1 MTEPLMEFTIEEA
14 VVHPQSANIPSPP
27 RLHLGGG
34 GDIKTF
40 TRAVYTMVTALRPD
54 VVFTKSYGEGT
65 LEKTVKGAD
74 GRTGT
79 IKPAITWSVSR
90 RMQGGLDTTP
100 FSPKHQRY
108 PRLKEVAIPVPGDP
122 TKTESVYEVTYDNE
136 ILFEISTEDKEE
148 GEDLAEWFQDAM
160 IIFRG
165 YFQQMGFQHVCF
177 SWRGAD
183 KQPGSMAFSL
193 TPIKLYYYVQT
204 KRYYKKQE
212 TVIAAIIVKLL
223 SIVNSEEEAQGFEDG
238 TLQEELFSA

>member
-1 MTEPLMEFTIEEA
+1 MEFTIEQP
-14 VVHPQSANIPSPP
+14 VVHSPSANIPSPP

-40 TRAVYTMVTALRPD
+40 ARAVYAMVTTLRPD

-65 LEKTVKGAD
+65 LAKTVKSE

-79 IKPAITWSVSR
+79 LKPTITWSVSR
-90 RMQGGLDTTP
+90 RMPGGLDTEP
-100 FSPKHQRY
+100 FSGKHQRY
-108 PRLKEVAIPVPGDP
+108 PRIKEIAIPVPGDP
-122 TKTESVYEVTYDNE
+122 SKTESVYEITYDNE
-136 ILFEISTEDKEE
+136 ILFEVSTEDKEE
-148 GEDLAEWFQDAM
+148 GEDLAEWFQDSM

-183 KQPGSMAFSL
+183 KAPGSMAFAI
-193 TPIKLYYYVQT
+193 TPIRLYYYVQT

-212 TVIAAIIVKLL
+212 TVITAITVKLL
-223 SIVNSEEEAQGFEDG
+223 EIVNSEEEAQGFQDG
-238 TLQEELFSA
+238 TLQDELFSA